1 MTDEDVKKL
10 GLLIDS
16 RLGEFRD
23 EIKDSISAS
32 EKNLRAF
39 VGDSISA
46 SEKSLR
52 GEIVSVEN
60 SLRQEIL
67 ASENRVVKGL
77 VDFVSDSLVPLI
89 DEKADK
95 TDIDRIERK
104 LDNLSAKIL
113 ENSHRLDVVESLP
126 VIAHELKI
134 RSSKKLN

>member
-1 MTDEDVKKL
+1 MTDEDINKIGV
-10 GLLIDS
+10 LIDS

-52 GEIVSVEN
+52 GEIDSVEN

-67 ASENRVVKGL
+67 ASEKRVVKGF
-77 VDFVSDSLVPLI
+77 VDFVSDSLMPLI
-89 DEKADK
+89 DDKAGK
-95 TDIDRIERK
+95 TDIDRIEHK
-104 LDNLSAKIL
+104 LDNLSARTM
-113 ENSHRLDVVESLP
+113 ESSHRLDVIESIP

-134 RSSKKLN
+134 RRSKKA